1 MKGMKNDG
9 RLMEGTK
16 DGNEQ
21 ENKSEKETEIFEVCV
36 KRTTVSQIQRGRKKE
51 LVMGGII

>member
-1 MKGMKNDG
+1 MKGMRNDG

-21 ENKSEKETEIFEVCV
+21 ENKSEKETEPE
-36 KRTTVSQIQRGRKKE
+36 RKE
-51 LVMGGII
+51 RNV